1 MLPGEQPPA
10 SGAEHPDH
18 GSLDPA
24 DNRTRSSVIT
34 ARAAHTFEPVGR
46 SVAAARAFVR
56 DTLQGWGFGDVVDDA
71 VVLTSELVTNA
82 VVHAGTAAEVVCL
95 RSGDGVRIEVSD
107 RYPEREIPLQS
118 SGVAMGSP
126 DREGGRG
133 LQLCAALATRW
144 GVEYSPAHKHVWFRL
159 DLPERQVGTRTA
171 GPSVS
176 TELLPLAD
184 ERVRV
189 AVIQIDSEGAVSA
202 WNDDAQEL
210 FGYPAKQIIGK
221 PLTDYAA
228 WPHTPGT
235 STGIAEALRLSR
247 WEGSYGIRAADGR
260 VVPVYASHL
269 RVRDPQGEPSTV
281 CLLVR
286 DDERAVLA
294 TPQRGAA
301 AESAHRADGQSTDP
315 FETFIGSPAPDD
327 LDGLLQRTVERSR
340 DMLDGDAAFLLLATD
355 DETELEVRATTG
367 LPSARQRFARVPVD
381 TGSGRYG
388 TAR

>member
-144 GVEYSPAHKHVWFRL
+144 GVEYSPR
-159 DLPERQVGTRTA
+159 
-171 GPSVS
+171 
-176 TELLPLAD
+176 
-184 ERVRV
+184 
-189 AVIQIDSEGAVSA
+189 
-202 WNDDAQEL
+202 
-210 FGYPAKQIIGK
+210 
-221 PLTDYAA
+221 
-228 WPHTPGT
+228 T
-235 STGIAEALRLSR
+235 STS
-247 WEGSYGIRAADGR
+247 GSG
-260 VVPVYASHL
+260 
-269 RVRDPQGEPSTV
+269 ST
-281 CLLVR
+281 C
-286 DDERAVLA
+286 
-294 TPQRGAA
+294 
-301 AESAHRADGQSTDP
+301 
-315 FETFIGSPAPDD
+315 
-327 LDGLLQRTVERSR
+327 
-340 DMLDGDAAFLLLATD
+340 
-355 DETELEVRATTG
+355 
-367 LPSARQRFARVPVD
+367 PSARSAPAPPAPRSPPSCCRSP
-381 TGSGRYG
+381 TSGSASRSSRS
-388 TAR
+388 TARAPSPPGTTTPRNSSATRPSRSSANR